1 MNFLRNTK
9 RMNQV
14 DFTKTKAVHFIG
26 IGGIGMS
33 AAAQFFLSEGKK
45 VSGSDL
51 GESPVTRLLKSKG
64 AEVFFVQRA
73 SNVNPASDLV
83 VYTLAVSPQNPEL
96 KEAKR
101 LKIVTLSY
109 PQVLG
114 AISSGRYTVAISGTH
129 GKTTTTAMVGKIMI
143 DAGLSP
149 TVIAGSIMN
158 QYKSNFVYGRSQYL
172 VVEACEYKRS
182 FLNLNPNVLVI
193 TNIEAEHLDYYKNL
207 ADIQDGFISLVK
219 KLKKEDFLI
228 CDMNDRNQQPVM
240 EEAGCHVIDYLS
252 LSGAPI
258 KLKVPGEHNIKN
270 AKAALSVA
278 LVFGIDA
285 LKASRSLEGFSGT
298 WRRLEAK
305 GKTLKGALVFDDY
318 AHHPTEIRATLSS
331 VNELFPEKK
340 VVVVFQPH
348 LYSRTRTLL
357 KDFAKSFKGV
367 SEVLTL
373 PIYAAREEP
382 DPSINSQILS
392 EEIKKAGTKSLS
404 LKNFQEVAKLLER
417 DFNSRYV
424 IVTMGA
430 GDIYKLADLLVK

>member
-1 MNFLRNTK
+1 
-9 RMNQV
+9 MNQV

-219 KLKKEDFLI
+219 KLKKEDFL
-228 CDMNDRNQQPVM
+228 PF
-240 EEAGCHVIDYLS
+240 
-252 LSGAPI
+252 I
-258 KLKVPGEHNIKN
+258 KAKN
-270 AKAALSVA
+270 K
-278 LVFGIDA
+278 F
-285 LKASRSLEGFSGT
+285 
-298 WRRLEAK
+298 
-305 GKTLKGALVFDDY
+305 
-318 AHHPTEIRATLSS
+318 
-331 VNELFPEKK
+331 
-340 VVVVFQPH
+340 
-348 LYSRTRTLL
+348 
-357 KDFAKSFKGV
+357 
-367 SEVLTL
+367 
-373 PIYAAREEP
+373 
-382 DPSINSQILS
+382 
-392 EEIKKAGTKSLS
+392 
-404 LKNFQEVAKLLER
+404 
-417 DFNSRYV
+417 
-424 IVTMGA
+424 
-430 GDIYKLADLLVK
+430 